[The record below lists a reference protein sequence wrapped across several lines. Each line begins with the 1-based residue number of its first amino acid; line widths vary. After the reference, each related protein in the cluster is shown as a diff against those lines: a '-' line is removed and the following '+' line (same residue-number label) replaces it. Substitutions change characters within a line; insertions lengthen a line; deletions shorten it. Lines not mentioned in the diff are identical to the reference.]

1 MDISRKTDYALRI
14 LAELMRHDNN
24 NVLSVRTAAKKN
36 DVPYSFARSI
46 QHDLTLAGII
56 TSTRGAQGGMKLTI
70 DPKTTSLLTVVEAC
84 QGPVAISDCGW
95 NGPDGTSCPRHL
107 HCSFYSI
114 WCGASRMLRD
124 YLDSITLYEAVF
136 ATKAPSLPEG
146 YWNADAFAS
155 VRGIRGMERNVEA
168 AFEKR
173 ELEKAH
179 AAEKTDEAASNE

>member
-95 NGPDGTSCPRHL
+95 NGPDGTPCPRHL

-124 YLDSITLYEAVF
+124 YLDSITLYEA
-136 ATKAPSLPEG
+136 
-146 YWNADAFAS
+146 
-155 VRGIRGMERNVEA
+155 
-168 AFEKR
+168 
-173 ELEKAH
+173 
-179 AAEKTDEAASNE
+179 ASNE